1 MTTSSALRA
10 RLLRAAVLAA
20 VLVPLSGC
28 VSFEMGRI
36 KRDLARDIEAQ
47 SEAEVGGGFA
57 MGFGRI
63 SLGLARFSTWVAA
76 PSSTRAARHLT
87 RHVHSVKVGVWPVRG
102 AFDAERLAAPPSME
116 RRGWTPFVVVRD
128 SAAATWVYLRERRDG
143 RLTGMLTAV
152 VADDA
157 LVLTKM
163 TGDLSGLV
171 LDAVELGRTEGVLG
185 DALRQA
191 GLVQDDPDG
200 GAPAPPTPAAVRAA
214 YESGVA
220 ERAGGGASGGG

>member
-1 MTTSSALRA
+1 MTSRA
-10 RLLRAAVLAA
+10 LRAAVLAA

-28 VSFEMGRI
+28 VSFEMGWI

-47 SEAEVGGGFA
+47 GEAEVGGGFA
-57 MGFGRI
+57 MGFGRV

-102 AFDAERLAAPPSME
+102 GVDGRALSAPPSME
-116 RRGWTPFVVVRD
+116 RRGWAPFVTVRD
-128 SAAATWVYLRERRDG
+128 SAAAVWVYVREDERDG
-143 RLTGMLTAV
+143 RLTGLLTAV

-163 TGDLSGLV
+163 SGNLSGLV
-171 LDAVELGRTEGVLG
+171 LDAMEMGRTEGVLG

-191 GLVQDDPDG
+191 GLVRERPGAGSSAPSAGAIRTAYEG
-200 GAPAPPTPAAVRAA
+200 GA
-214 YESGVA
+214 
-220 ERAGGGASGGG
+220 GG